1 MARSTARTEAS
12 GYLTVRLPWWRKVSA
27 LYALAMTAAVLGAV
41 IMMVPF
47 VWGGLTSFKAGA
59 EYIRIPPTWLPE
71 QWTLAGYELALF
83 RGGLLTGLKNSF
95 IVAGISTVLMV
106 LSAVLAGYAFA
117 RLRFPFSRVIFMI
130 VLATMMIPW
139 PVTLLPLFIMM
150 VKFPLAGGNDIFGSG
165 GRGLVDT
172 YEGLILPSLGF
183 AYGTYLMREFFKAL
197 PAELEDAARVD
208 GAGELRI
215 LFQIMVPLSKPAMA
229 ALSIIAFQN
238 NWNSF
243 IWPLVMTNKPS
254 MAVVQLVLQQLQYIE
269 QTSASRMFIRWDAVT
284 AGGMISLIPLAI
296 FFLLFQRYFIRGIA
310 MTGFK

>member
-12 GYLTVRLPWWRKVSA
+12 GYLTVRLPWWRKVSPGFT
-27 LYALAMTAAVLGAV
+27 LAMTAAVLGAV

-47 VWGGLTSFKAGA
+47 AWGALTSFKPSA
-59 EYIRIPPTWLPE
+59 EYLRIPPTWLPE
-71 QWTLAGYELALF
+71 QWTLDGYELALY
-83 RGGLLTGLKNSF
+83 RGNILTGLKNSF

-117 RLRFPFSRVIFMI
+117 RLRFPFNRVIFMI

-254 MAVVQLVLQQLQYIE
+254 MAVVQIVLQQLQLISSP
-269 QTSASRMFIRWDAVT
+269 TDRLFIRWDAVN
-284 AGGMISLIPLAI
+284 AGGLLSLIPLAI
-296 FFLLFQRYFIRGIA
+296 FFLFFQRYFIRGIA